1 MQGLAGQS
9 GGSPGTSPLA
19 PPARLDTEP
28 GATLKSRKF
37 SVTSDYQMG
46 YKSSR
51 SRQHAVWPPP
61 TAKVP

>member
-9 GGSPGTSPLA
+9 GGSPGTSPR

-46 YKSSR
+46 CKSGSI
-51 SRQHAVWPPP
+51 RQHAVWPPP
-61 TAKVP
+61 MAKVP